1 LVKEVSKIGVY
12 LLYLSTDYV
21 FSGEIYREDNI
32 LNLVNYGLTKPFV
45 VMLKMVRVLRMARI
59 PR

>member
-21 FSGEIYREDNI
+21 FGGEIYREDNV
-32 LNLVNYGLTKPFV
+32 LNLVNYGLTKLFV
-45 VMLKMVRVLRMARI
+45 VMLKMVRVFKNG
-59 PR
+59 